1 MPRHQRSRYIFPLSL
16 HSLPVSTVPFT
27 VPLPGTQSLVQL
39 ASRDGCPRRIHLLHR
54 PCTEEFVAETKLP
67 TEQGYYRVRG
77 YRHTVDGQPPSEPV
91 AVVYGD
97 IEAGAFTRPL
107 FVST

>member
-1 MPRHQRSRYIFPLSL
+1 M
-16 HSLPVSTVPFT
+16 T
-27 VPLPGTQSLVQL
+27 
-39 ASRDGCPRRIHLLHR
+39 RRAIYAR
-54 PCTEEFVAETKLP
+54 PYTEDFVAETKLP

-97 IEAGAFTRPL
+97 IEGKEAVPVRVHDACFTSEVLGEARSHSHVRLRYLPPHT
-107 FVST
+107 FASSAST